1 MNETIKSI
9 MSRQTVRQ
17 YKNEQIKDEE
27 LEIIKKAAIA
37 APSAR
42 NMQPCHIRFIQN
54 KEYLDGMNTDF
65 KEAVGYDTP
74 AYTRWDVNPVYQTAP
89 TLALIF
95 ADGGHF
101 MDAGIMVE
109 NIAIA
114 AQGIGLGTCIIG
126 SIGALFEDERAKKWK
141 TLFDIP
147 QSFKFQIAVAI
158 GYPDEKPEPKPRFSD
173 RIKVIK

>member
-95 ADGGHF
+95 ADGEHF